1 MIVLSFGQP
10 LVKFWRR
17 CLVFLLG
24 ADRLRLENEEH
35 DRICL
40 TLTNIAR
47 VRIGVV
53 RCFGFRVVENLQ
65 AHTSIIADHARLE
78 AISFLEFNI
87 EVQEEPLCSDVPFD
101 VVGVSAQEVPQIIA
115 LID

>member
-10 LVKFWRR
+10 LVEFWCS

-24 ADRLRLENEEH
+24 ADRLRLEDEDH
-35 DRICL
+35 DRISL

-53 RCFGFRVVENLQ
+53 RCFGFMVVENLQ
-65 AHTSIIADHARLE
+65 THASIIADHTRLE
-78 AISFLEFNI
+78 
-87 EVQEEPLCSDVPFD
+87 
-101 VVGVSAQEVPQIIA
+101 G
-115 LID
+115 

>member
-10 LVKFWRR
+10 LVEFWRR

-24 ADRLRLENEEH
+24 ADRFRLENEEH
-35 DRICL
+35 DHVSL
-40 TLTNIAR
+40 ALTNIAR

-53 RCFGFRVVENLQ
+53 RCFGFRVVKNLQ
-65 AHTSIIADHARLE
+65 AHASIIADHARLE
-78 AISFLEFNI
+78 AISILEFNI
-87 EVQEEPLCSDVPFD
+87 KIQEESLCSHVPFD